1 MAFSIITW
9 IHTVWHKSSKK
20 ITTFL
25 KNQVSG
31 IPDKGNKK
39 LKNNI
44 ITKLSDNQGQVRPS
58 LKSKACRG
66 SISYIHIT
74 CGNSTI
80 LTENRGSKTI
90 ISMSEF
96 GIYSRSTCVRET
108 KHGKGSIASNFTVQF
123 TERCSGIIMDPKHKL
138 TSSLT

>member
-9 IHTVWHKSSKK
+9 IHTVWHKSKK

-25 KNQVSG
+25 MNQVSG

-39 LKNNI
+39 LENNI

-96 GIYSRSTCVRET
+96 GSVWDILKKHVRQ
-108 KHGKGSIASNFTVQF
+108 GN
-123 TERCSGIIMDPKHKL
+123 
-138 TSSLT
+138 